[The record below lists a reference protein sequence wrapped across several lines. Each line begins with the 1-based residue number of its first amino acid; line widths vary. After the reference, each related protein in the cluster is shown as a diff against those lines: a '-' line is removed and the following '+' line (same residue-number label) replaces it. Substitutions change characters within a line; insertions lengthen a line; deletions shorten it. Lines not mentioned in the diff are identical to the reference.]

1 MTDLAL
7 SLTTVAVIG
16 GLVSLDRRA
25 AFQFMLSQPL
35 VAVSLVGLTLGH
47 LNDGVMLGAILQLLW
62 MSSVLFGANIPR
74 NETLASVTIGGAVFL
89 YSNYLSPATP
99 TIWTLAILLGAP
111 VCILGQWLDI
121 KLDHLN
127 LGIATKADEA
137 ASDGNTKAI
146 SFCVFLSLT
155 RTFLANAAATSMTTA
170 TVFFVLVQS
179 DTFVGSH
186 LAESLAVIGLYVVP
200 SLGIAVAVSMLRH
213 RRGVALACVTFAVVM
228 TVLIQ
233 GVQS

>member
-1 MTDLAL
+1 
-7 SLTTVAVIG
+7 
-16 GLVSLDRRA
+16 
-25 AFQFMLSQPL
+25 MLSQPL
-35 VAVSLVGLTLGH
+35 VAVSLVGLALGH
-47 LNDGVMLGAILQLLW
+47 LNDGVILGAILQLLW

-74 NETLASVTIGGAVFL
+74 NETLASITIGGSVFL

-127 LGIATKADEA
+127 LGIASKADKA
-137 ASDGNTKAI
+137 ASAGNTKAI

-155 RTFLANAAATSMTTA
+155 RTFVANAAATSMTTA
-170 TVFFVLVQS
+170 TVFFLLVKS
-179 DTFVGSH
+179 DALIGGQ
-186 LAESLAVIGLYVVP
+186 LAESLAVIGLYIVP

-213 RRGVALACVTFAVVM
+213 RRGVALACVTFAIVM

-233 GVQS
+233 GAQS